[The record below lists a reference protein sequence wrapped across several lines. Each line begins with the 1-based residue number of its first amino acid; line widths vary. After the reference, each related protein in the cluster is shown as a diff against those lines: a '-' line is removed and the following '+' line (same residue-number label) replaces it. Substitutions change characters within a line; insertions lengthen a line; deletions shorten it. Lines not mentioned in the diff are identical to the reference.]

1 MSQAAIEELK
11 NLAEMNLNDR
21 EPYAAAQAVKRIFV
35 MGDKLPVMHQVL
47 SA

>member
-1 MSQAAIEELK
+1 MTQESIEELK
-11 NLAEMNLNDR
+11 NLAAMPLSDR

-35 MGDKLPVMHQVL
+35 MGDKLPVMHQVI